1 MTRKARS
8 RVAGVRE
15 NPRPPSAKGV
25 SKYDPVK
32 EITQH
37 LDKSD
42 DPILLILRAHLLI
55 EERLRAI
62 LAQSSRAPDE
72 LRAARLSFYQVL
84 QLCRAMIG
92 RHDETAWDFMARL
105 NEARNRIAHQLD
117 HGNLDEILGELAER
131 IQSDY
136 SKDRLKTQLDRF
148 QVSTVYT
155 CGYLDAIKGS
165 VRLRKAYADEG
176 EINTL
181 GEPHDLTG
189 RDPE

>member
-1 MTRKARS
+1 MARKARA

-32 EITQH
+32 EIAQH
-37 LDKSD
+37 LDKS

-84 QLCRAMIG
+84 QLCRALLA
-92 RHDETAWDFMARL
+92 RYDEPAWDFMARL

-117 HGNLDEILGELAER
+117 PGNLDEILGELAER
-131 IQSDY
+131 LQSDY
-136 SKDRLKTQLDRF
+136 SKDRLRTPLDRF
-148 QVSTVYT
+148 QTSTVFT

-165 VRLRKAYADEG
+165 VRLRKAYADEN
-176 EINTL
+176 EV
-181 GEPHDLTG
+181 
-189 RDPE
+189 